1 MQEAT
6 NGLPFQ
12 TETLSYFEGNHRLAR
27 QLVSVLSYFFFSQL
41 TAFVDSNFKAYTSSP
56 FLLGGG
62 VGVDGG
68 GVHDICLLPLYRQS
82 TDILSISTYNNLI
95 TFYVIIQFS
104 TLVLWFSTCHHL
116 YLFVRNGTQYP
127 CISDCSTTFSSTP
140 SGISPSAR
148 HRQTGQEQ
156 T

>member
-27 QLVSVLSYFFFSQL
+27 QLVSVLSYFFFL
-41 TAFVDSNFKAYTSSP
+41 NLE
-56 FLLGGG
+56 LLWTRISKRTRRVLFCWEGGLG
-62 VGVDGG
+62 WTGG

-82 TDILSISTYNNLI
+82 TDILSISTYNNFI